1 MKGFYGEKMQYS
13 VSTVIEGVRQVTDAR
28 EKAVI
33 LNEYFCDQRKVGD
46 RFATLPSDTC
56 FQNNV
61 TLSATFTTEREVH
74 DLLKTVD
81 VAKAVWT

>member
-13 VSTVIEGVRQVTDAR
+13 VSTVIEGVRQVTEAR
-28 EKAVI
+28 EKVVI

-61 TLSATFTTEREVH
+61 TLSAPFTTEREIH

>member
-1 MKGFYGEKMQYS
+1 MKGFYCEKMQYS
-13 VSTVIEGVRQVTDAR
+13 VSTVIEGVRKVTDAR

-61 TLSATFTTEREVH
+61 TLSAPFTTEREIH